1 MMDHRKMS
9 NRVLLALM
17 GSAILAT
24 SAHAGVVVRAPA
36 GAVEGQ
42 VSEGV
47 VSFKGLPY
55 AQPPVGEGR
64 WRAPQ
69 PIAPWDGVRD
79 ASQFGAACIQ
89 PISRPGSIYASPLE
103 KIDED
108 CLFLNIWAPEKAE
121 KAAVIVWIHGGSL
134 VTGAGH
140 EAMYDGNTLASRDA
154 VVVTINYRLGV
165 LGYMAH
171 PELSAENPQNISGNY
186 GLLDQVRALEWV
198 RDNIA
203 AFGGDPENVT
213 IAGESAGALSVMY
226 LMATPKARGLF
237 HKAILQSAYMISTPE
252 LRGSTH
258 GELPAEEGGR
268 LLGEKLGRDLAG
280 LRAMDANE
288 LTLAAIANAFGPW
301 GAVDG
306 EILTRQLVDTFDRG
320 EQAQVPV
327 LAGYNEGEIRTLR
340 FLAPQPPQS
349 ADDYEK
355 AIRARYGDLADE
367 FLRLNPS
374 ADMAESVQTSV
385 RDMLYGWTAHR
396 LVKKQTATGQQ
407 GFLYYFD
414 HAYPSATAAGLE
426 AFHAAE
432 IPYVFGT
439 FDRTPVMWPRP
450 KVTVAE
456 GRISEALGD
465 YWVSFARSGE
475 PASNNGPQWPA
486 YGTDKSYLLIG
497 DELSVGRDQAPGMY
511 ELNEE
516 VVCRRIQQGGI
527 PWNWNVGLWAP
538 EGVNGSCK

>member
-1 MMDHRKMS
+1 MKGLRHLA
-9 NRVLLALM
+9 VALM
-17 GSAILAT
+17 ASAACA
-24 SAHAGVVVRAPA
+24 SAAHAGVVVQAPA
-36 GAVEGQ
+36 GAVSGQ
-42 VSEGV
+42 ARDGIVT
-47 VSFKGLPY
+47 FKGLPY
-55 AQPPVGEGR
+55 AQPPVGERR
-64 WRAPQ
+64 WRAPE
-69 PIAPWDGVRD
+69 PVAPWQGVRE
-79 ASQFGAACIQ
+79 ATQFGAACPQ

-121 KAAVIVWIHGGSL
+121 KAPVIVWIHGGSL

-140 EAMYDGNTLASRDA
+140 EGMYDGTMLARRDA

-171 PELSAENPQNISGNY
+171 PELSAENPQGLSGNY

-203 AFGGDPENVT
+203 AFGGDPDNVT

-258 GELPAEEGGR
+258 GELAAEDGGR
-268 LLGEKLGRDLAG
+268 LLGEKLGRDLKG
-280 LRAMDANE
+280 LREMDAQE
-288 LTLAAIANAFGPW
+288 LMLAAIANGFGPW

-306 EILTRQLVDTFDRG
+306 EILPRQLVEIFDRG
-320 EQAQVPV
+320 EQADVPV

-340 FLAPQPPQS
+340 MLAPPPPES
-349 ADDYEK
+349 AEAYEA
-355 AIRARYGDLADE
+355 AIRARYGDLAEE
-367 FLRLNPS
+367 FLRQHPS
-374 ADMAESVQTSV
+374 SNMGESVMTSV

-396 LVKKQTATGQQ
+396 LAKKTTAKGREA
-407 GFLYYFD
+407 FLYYFD
-414 HAYPSATAAGLE
+414 HAYPATTEQNLH

-439 FDRTPVMWPRP
+439 FDRSPVMWPRP

-456 GRISEALGD
+456 GRLSESLGD
-465 YWVSFARSGE
+465 YWVSFARDGQPSS
-475 PASNNGPQWPA
+475 AHGPQWPA
-486 YGTDKSYLLIG
+486 YGSRQNYLHIG
-497 DELSVGRDQAPGMY
+497 DEARADRNLAPGMF

-538 EGVNGSCK
+538 QGVNGSCQ

>member
-1 MMDHRKMS
+1 MARHFSLSLMAAA
-9 NRVLLALM
+9 VL
-17 GSAILAT
+17 ST
-24 SAHAGVVVRAPA
+24 TAHAGVVVISPA
-36 GAVEGQ
+36 GAVEG
-42 VSEGV
+42 VSVDGITA
-47 VSFKGLPY
+47 FKGLPF
-55 AQPPVGEGR
+55 AKAPVGPRR
-64 WRAPQ
+64 WTAPEALPTWQ
-69 PIAPWDGVRD
+69 GVRD
-79 ASQFGAACIQ
+79 ASQFGAACPQ
-89 PISRPGSIYASPLE
+89 PISRPGSIYASPLD

-121 KAAVIVWIHGGSL
+121 KAPVIVWIHGGSL

-140 EAMYDGNTLASRDA
+140 EAMYDGTGLAQRDA
-154 VVVTINYRLGV
+154 VIVSVNYRLGV

-171 PELSAENPQNISGNY
+171 PELSAENPKGLSGNY

-203 AFGGDPENVT
+203 AFGGDPDNVT

-237 HKAILQSAYMISTPE
+237 HKAILQSAYLISTPA
-252 LRGSTH
+252 LRTSPH

-268 LLGEKLGRDLAG
+268 LLGEKLGRDLKG
-280 LRAMDANE
+280 LRDMDAQE
-288 LTLAAIANAFGPW
+288 LMLAAIANGFGPW

-306 EILTRQLVDTFDRG
+306 DILPDQLVNIFDRG

-327 LAGYNEGEIRTLR
+327 LAGYNQGEIRTLR
-340 FLAPQPPQS
+340 MLAPPEPTDPV
-349 ADDYEK
+349 AYEA
-355 AIRARYGDLADE
+355 AIRARYGDLADA
-367 FLRLNPS
+367 FLHQHPS
-374 ADMAESVQTSV
+374 SNMGESVMTTV

-396 LVKKQTATGQQ
+396 LVKSQTAKGQNA
-407 GFLYYFD
+407 FLYYFD
-414 HAYPSATAAGLE
+414 HAYPATTKLNLH

-439 FDRTPVMWPRP
+439 FDRSPVMWPRP

-456 GRISEALGD
+456 GRLSESLGD
-465 YWVSFARSGE
+465 YWVSFARDGQ
-475 PASNNGPQWPA
+475 PASSNGPHWPS
-486 YGTDKSYLLIG
+486 YGRQKNYLHIG
-497 DELSVGRDQAPGMY
+497 DEARLGQDLAPGLF

-538 EGVNGSCK
+538 EGVSGSCQ